1 VGKPEIVTRGFVA
14 APDAALLAGAT
25 ERITRVLQGPGDR
38 IERMNEI
45 ALLKEKLKD
54 GLSQYLYESTRRR
67 PMVMPVV
74 VEV

>member
-1 VGKPEIVTRGFVA
+1 VIAFCYWIK
-14 APDAALLAGAT
+14 GAT
-25 ERITRVLQGPGDR
+25 ERITRVLEGPGDR
-38 IERMNEI
+38 IDRMNEV

-54 GLSQYLYESTRRR
+54 GLSQYLYETTRRR

>member
-14 APDAALLAGAT
+14 TPDAALLNGAT
-25 ERITRVLQGPGDR
+25 DRIAKLLEGPGDR
-38 IERMNEI
+38 INEI

-54 GLSQYLYESTRRR
+54 VLSQYLYDTTRRR